1 MEFEKLFNFYTITV
15 VVILVLSTLISV
27 SFVII
32 DKANSNLGAAAENLT
47 SENCTQILQEY
58 C

>member
-1 MEFEKLFNFYTITV
+1 MEFEKLFNFYTVCVI
-15 VVILVLSTLISV
+15 VILVLVTLISV

-32 DKANSNLGAAAENLT
+32 DKANSNLGATASNKSLEI
-47 SENCTQILQEY
+47 CTQISQEY

>member
-1 MEFEKLFNFYTITV
+1 MEFEKLFNFYTVSV
-15 VVILVLSTLISV
+15 VVILFLITMISV

-32 DKANSNLGAAAENLT
+32 DKANSNLGANATEMSL
-47 SENCTQILQEY
+47 ENCTQIVQQY